1 MADVQ
6 TSEVDVKLESVNMGQ
21 QHFFSFAERPSED
34 EQLLSH
40 HFWRNQKY
48 EIRWL
53 KIKIHILFYADNS

>member
-34 EQLLSH
+34 KQLLSH
-40 HFWRNQKY
+40 PFWRNKNTNVG
-48 EIRWL
+48 L
-53 KIKIHILFYADNS
+53 VKN